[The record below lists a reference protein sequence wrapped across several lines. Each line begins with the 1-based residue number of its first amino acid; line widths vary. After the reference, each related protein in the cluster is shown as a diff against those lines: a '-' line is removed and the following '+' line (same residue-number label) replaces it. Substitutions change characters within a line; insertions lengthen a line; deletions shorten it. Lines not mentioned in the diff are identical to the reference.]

1 MPMSPME
8 LVAEAR
14 AQIKEI
20 TPKEAWEAMSSSPI
34 VLDVRETGEFE
45 AGRIPGA
52 IHIPRG
58 ILEFRIGEIPELVNK
73 DVPILLYCRTGG
85 RGALATLSL
94 NRIGYTNVQSV
105 TGGIIGWE
113 QAGLPLETDR
123 TQYY

>member
-1 MPMSPME
+1 MPMTPME

-14 AQIKEI
+14 AQIREI
-20 TPKEAWEAMSSSPI
+20 SPKDAWEAMSSNPM

-58 ILEFRIGEIPELVNK
+58 ILEFRIGEIPEFVHK

-85 RGALATLSL
+85 RGALAALSL
-94 NRIGYTNVQSV
+94 NRIGYTNVKSV